1 MFVSY
6 IYLSIFF
13 LLFSSSSSDQ
23 VENDVKWTWHK
34 TKYLTRSNWTSSL
47 KANDPSSKVHHPVW
61 FIFNYL
67 SYCGFCKKAEPGWEA
82 AAQYAAGKTS
92 YNKNTILIIYV

>member
-1 MFVSY
+1 MFFSY

-13 LLFSSSSSDQ
+13 LLFSFS
-23 VENDVKWTWHK
+23 WTYIIEDDGEWSWIK

-47 KANDPSSKVHHPVW
+47 KPNTNSSKLHHPVW

-67 SYCGFCKKAEPGWEA
+67 AYCGFCKVAKPGWEA
-82 AAQYAAGKTS
+82 AAQYAASKKFF
-92 YNKNTILIIYV
+92 NKKKNF